1 MGNEARKYAYGGKV
15 EEAIRLEAQ
24 AKAFEGVIEKELE
37 ISGLKSNMM
46 VLDAGCGTGSVTR
59 KIALKAHP
67 EEAYGVDFDPLF
79 IKEATKLAANQGIQN
94 MKFELGNID
103 NLKFD
108 DAMFDLSY
116 CRLVLMHVSNPVKT
130 ITELKRVT
138 KIGGLVVAADTDD
151 GSMLTYPHA
160 PKFFDL
166 WLKFCQRAKARG
178 DARYISRPLFSIFSD
193 AGLSSIKI
201 YPFPLFA
208 TQQTPE
214 MLKTLVSAPIQI
226 VEQDKDAV
234 IQEGLI
240 TAEDYKEALQEA
252 QCVLKHPSAFATGLT
267 FLAVGKVP

>member
-1 MGNEARKYAYGGKV
+1 MRNEARKYAYGEKV

-67 EEAYGVDFDPLF
+67 EETYGVDFDPLF

-108 DAMFDLSY
+108 DATFDLSY

-138 KIGGLVVAADTDD
+138 KTGGLVVASDTDD
-151 GSMLTYPHA
+151 RSMLTYPHA

-166 WLKFCQRAKARG
+166 WLKFVQRAKARG
-178 DARYISRPLFSIFSD
+178 DDRYIGRQLFSIFSD

-226 VEQDKDAV
+226 VEHDKDAM

-252 QCVLKHPSAFATGLT
+252 QCVLKHPGAFATGLT
-267 FLAVGKVP
+267 FLVVGKVS